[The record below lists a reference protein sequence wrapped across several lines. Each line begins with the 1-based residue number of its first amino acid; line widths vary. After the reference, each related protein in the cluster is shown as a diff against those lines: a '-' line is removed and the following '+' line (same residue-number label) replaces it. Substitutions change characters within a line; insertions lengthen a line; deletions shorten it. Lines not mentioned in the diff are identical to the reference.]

1 MYPYWIHTDSS
12 LLESLM
18 SAASS
23 RVIDLASASH
33 ALRRRRIREPIP
45 HYDRQIHLPDIISL
59 SALLIQ
65 QPAPSWRK
73 ACQREINDLIIVRL
87 KRKLRRERRL
97 VRTRHPWAS
106 HFRELHAWRCL
117 AEEFRIRKHLRNAYA
132 NTADY

>member
-1 MYPYWIHTDSS
+1 MDSS

-23 RVIDLASASH
+23 QIIDLASASR
-33 ALRRRRIREPIP
+33 ALRHRRIREPIP
-45 HYDRQIHLPDIISL
+45 YYDRQIHLPEIISL

-73 ACQREINDLIIVRL
+73 ACHREINDLIILRL

-106 HFRELHAWRCL
+106 QSRELHAWHCL
-117 AEEFRIRKHLRNAYA
+117 AEEFRIRKQLHNGYA
-132 NTADY
+132 EAAD